1 MPHILI
7 VDDEERITS
16 FVTKG
21 LAASGF
27 TCVVSADGANA
38 LEQAQSGNFDAVVLD
53 IGLPQLDGWE
63 VLRRLRLT
71 HPLLPVLI
79 LTARRSLEATQLG
92 LTSGANDYMVK
103 PFKLDELRHRLVLL
117 LEPSAPAD

>member
-21 LAASGF
+21 LAPAGF
-27 TCVVSADGANA
+27 SCVVSSNGSEA
-38 LEQAQSGNFDAVVLD
+38 LTLAQSDDFDAMVLD
-53 IGLPQLDGWE
+53 IGLPNLDGWE

-71 HPLLPVLI
+71 HPALPVMI

-92 LTSGANDYMVK
+92 ITSGANDYMVK
-103 PFKLDELRHRLVLL
+103 PFRLEELKNRISLL
-117 LEPSAPAD
+117 LTPPASAV